1 MWMTEWALFNISIS
15 PSTIPGLD
23 ALCVR
28 VSADF
33 HSRGTQG
40 FNDDKWIYC
49 DITIVFVAVLTNFH
63 SHLARR
69 VLTEMA

>member
-1 MWMTEWALFNISIS
+1 MLMTEWALFNISIS

-33 HSRGTQG
+33 HSRGMQG
-40 FNDDKWIYC
+40 FNVDC
-49 DITIVFVAVLTNFH
+49 DNAIVFVAVLAKFH
-63 SHLARR
+63 SPG
-69 VLTEMA
+69 T